1 MTPPELRKLLK
12 DMNLSQLELADFLIQ
27 NKFYVYTNQQYSQ
40 SIISKLLRADFLTE
54 RFRNHVRVVLQQHV
68 DLLQTLANKA

>member
-12 DMNLSQLELADFLIQ
+12 DMNLSQVALFKMLRK
-27 NKFYVYTNQQYSQ
+27 NKFYEYQGKKYSPPTV
-40 SIISKLLRADFLTE
+40 SNLLRADFITE

>member
-1 MTPPELRKLLK
+1 MTPHKLRKLLK

-40 SIISKLLRADFLTE
+40 PIISNLLRADFLTE
-54 RFRNHVRVVLQQHV
+54 RFRNHV
-68 DLLQTLANKA
+68 DLLQKFANEA